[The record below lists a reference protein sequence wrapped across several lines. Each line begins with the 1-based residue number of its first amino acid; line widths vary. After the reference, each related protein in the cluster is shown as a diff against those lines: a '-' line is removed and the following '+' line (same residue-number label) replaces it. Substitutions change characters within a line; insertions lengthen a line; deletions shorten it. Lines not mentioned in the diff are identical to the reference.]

1 MTCIVDCFFNDS
13 EINFTIDIIIQ
24 IYIATSFVLVKT
36 GRMQRYLQQNVISTL
51 YSQILMKLFLK
62 LMQQK
67 SFTQHFVT
75 IYTIHQTIAN
85 HLLLIY

>member
-1 MTCIVDCFFNDS
+1 
-13 EINFTIDIIIQ
+13 
-24 IYIATSFVLVKT
+24 
-36 GRMQRYLQQNVISTL
+36 MQRYLQQNVISTL
-51 YSQILMKLFLK
+51 YSQILMKLCLK

-85 HLLLIY
+85 HLLLIYYVSRIRTFDPQLNFNYVTTAAVR

>member
-1 MTCIVDCFFNDS
+1 MIVKL
-13 EINFTIDIIIQ
+13 ILLLTLLLYI

-36 GRMQRYLQQNVISTL
+36 GRMQIYLQQNVISTL
-51 YSQILMKLFLK
+51 YSQILMKLCLK